1 MNDLIKKNLCYTCA
15 KLRGIN
21 SDGYWVRK
29 WNSDS
34 QGVYCETYED
44 AKTLYNRLTWGD

>member
-21 SDGYWVRK
+21 SDGYIK

-44 AKTLYNRLTWGD
+44 AEALYNRLTWGD

>member
-1 MNDLIKKNLCYTCA
+1 MIVLMGQGELYQYYVEQH
-15 KLRGIN
+15 G
-21 SDGYWVRK
+21 DGYWVRK

-44 AKTLYNRLTWGD
+44 AEALYNRLTWGD